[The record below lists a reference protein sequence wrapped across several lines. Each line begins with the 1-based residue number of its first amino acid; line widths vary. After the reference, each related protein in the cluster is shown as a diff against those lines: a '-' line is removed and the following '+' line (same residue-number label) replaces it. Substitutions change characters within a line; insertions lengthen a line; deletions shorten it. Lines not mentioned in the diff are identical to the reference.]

1 MNFDE
6 FIESAW
12 NDHGDRP
19 QEVADRLAA
28 STGIVATAA
37 GIAPF
42 ARLVT
47 HVYGEHLGQWRNGA
61 SLLESLRALPAWDA
75 SPAAAGAVDRGI
87 AVLRYAGGDVTALEP
102 LSGDDR
108 IAVLASAASALA
120 GRKDFPRAL
129 AALGTAIG
137 AADAGLD
144 ADSPAV
150 RSLAA
155 GGNNV
160 AAALEEKPDRDAAE
174 TAGMVMAAECGLR
187 FWKLAGTWL
196 EEERALYRLAK
207 SLLQARQPR
216 AAAQSA
222 RRCID
227 LCRENGADPFELFF
241 GHAVLALALREDGDG
256 DGFEVSRK
264 EALGW
269 YGRVGA
275 DLRRW
280 CESELLEL
288 GGPRP

>member
-6 FIESAW
+6 FIETAW

-28 STGIVATAA
+28 STGIVATPAD
-37 GIAPF
+37 IAPF

-47 HVYGEHLGQWRNGA
+47 HVYGEHLGQWRKGA
-61 SLLESLRALPAWDA
+61 SLLESLRALPVWDA
-75 SPAAAGAVDRGI
+75 SPAVAGAVDRGI
-87 AVLRYAGGDVTALEP
+87 AVLRYAGGDDTALEP

-108 IAVLASAASALA
+108 IAVLASAASAFA

-129 AALGTAIG
+129 AALDTAIR
-137 AADAGLD
+137 ASDAGLH
-144 ADSPAV
+144 AGSPAV
-150 RSLAA
+150 RSLAV

-187 FWKLAGTWL
+187 YWKLAGTWL
-196 EEERALYRLAK
+196 EEERAEYRLAR

-216 AAAQSA
+216 AAAGSA
-222 RRCID
+222 QRCID
-227 LCRENGADPFELFF
+227 VCQGNDAAPIELFF
-241 GHAVLALALREDGDG
+241 GHAVLALARRETGDG
-256 DGFEVSRK
+256 EGFAASR
-264 EALGW
+264 ETALGW
-269 YGRVGA
+269 YERIGA
-275 DLRRW
+275 DERRW

-288 GGPRP
+288 GGPRA